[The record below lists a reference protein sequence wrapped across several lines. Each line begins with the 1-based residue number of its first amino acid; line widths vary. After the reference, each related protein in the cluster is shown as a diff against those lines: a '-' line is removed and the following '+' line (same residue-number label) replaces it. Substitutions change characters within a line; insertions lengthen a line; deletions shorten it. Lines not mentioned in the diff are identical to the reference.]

1 MPGRI
6 NRLDSQMIICGSRAL
21 FILLDEKL
29 SINDKIYDRDQL
41 MFMGD
46 KDS

>member
-1 MPGRI
+1 
-6 NRLDSQMIICGSRAL
+6 MIICGSRAP